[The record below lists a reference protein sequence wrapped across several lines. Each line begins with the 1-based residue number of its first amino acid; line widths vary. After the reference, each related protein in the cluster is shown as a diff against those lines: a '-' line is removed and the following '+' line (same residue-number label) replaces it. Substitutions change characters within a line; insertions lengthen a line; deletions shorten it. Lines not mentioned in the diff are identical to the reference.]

1 MKKLTLML
9 LSLVLAG
16 FAGSA
21 MAGKPDCGPATGAPG
36 MGVPTMANKP
46 EKSTILHCGC
56 EWDDLGLVAS
66 MVYKEITISSKS
78 RGHDGHVAGTIGS
91 CYAGQIEVSI
101 DVYEDVFVDFV
112 RNGDDCQLS
121 GPPLGDP
128 ILDCTEFD
136 PMPVAGDPCGVE
148 VID

>member
-9 LSLVLAG
+9 LSLVLVG

-21 MAGKPDCGPATGAPG
+21 IAKQDGAP
-36 MGVPTMANKP
+36 AKAKP

-66 MVYKEITISSKS
+66 MVYKEINISSKS
-78 RGHDGHVAGTIGS
+78 RGHDGHVAGTVGS
-91 CYAGQIEVSI
+91 CYAGQTEIDI
-101 DVYEDVFVDFV
+101 DVFEDVFVDFV
-112 RNGDDCQLS
+112 RNGDDCQLD

-128 ILDCTEFD
+128 ILDCTEFVT
-136 PMPVAGDPCGVE
+136 PPVAGDLCGIE

>member
-1 MKKLTLML
+1 MKKLTPVL
-9 LSLVLAG
+9 LSLVLFG

-21 MAGKPDCGPATGAPG
+21 MADKPADKPG
-36 MGVPTMANKP
+36 GKP

-56 EWDDLGLVAS
+56 NWDGLAAS

-78 RGHDGHVAGTIGS
+78 RGHDGHVVGTVGS
-91 CYAGQIEVSI
+91 CYAGQIDLGE

-128 ILDCTEFD
+128 ILDCAGFD
-136 PMPVAGDPCGVE
+136 PVPVAGDLCGID
-148 VID
+148 VIN